1 MEIFTINKYNSTK
14 FASLYFKEKK
24 MWYNEKEPGGSV
36 LARLLYIL
44 IFTHTDVMFE
54 ICEKYT
60 NVIIIIHQKEY
71 KINSVLC

>member
-14 FASLYFKEKK
+14 FASLHFKEKK

-44 IFTHTDVMFE
+44 IFTHTDVIFE
-54 ICEKYT
+54 
-60 NVIIIIHQKEY
+60 NM
-71 KINSVLC
+71 

>member
-14 FASLYFKEKK
+14 FASLYFKEKM

-44 IFTHTDVMFE
+44 IFTHTDVIFE
-54 ICEKYT
+54 
-60 NVIIIIHQKEY
+60 NM
-71 KINSVLC
+71 